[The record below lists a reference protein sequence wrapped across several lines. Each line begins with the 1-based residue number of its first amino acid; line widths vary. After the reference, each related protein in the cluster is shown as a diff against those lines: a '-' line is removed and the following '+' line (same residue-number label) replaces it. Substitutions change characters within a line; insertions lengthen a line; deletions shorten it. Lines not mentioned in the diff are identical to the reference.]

1 MFDSHRKRR
10 NKAWRKGQ
18 YFGNDFQTTGG
29 NWDQYKKD
37 PGGRHSMWS
46 KKNNDSDN

>member
-1 MFDSHRKRR
+1 MFGSQRKRR

-18 YFGNDFQTTGG
+18 DFGNDLQTTGR
-29 NWDQYKKD
+29 NWDQYKTD
-37 PGGRHSMWS
+37 PGGRCSLWS